1 MTSASIRLRSLAF
14 VVTVSVAAALAVTA
28 IVGRTASA
36 ANPQPPPVTPNAAQP
51 SITANASLKNSLG
64 VLARPGAS
72 ADLLPPADSVPMF
85 EISRYGITPAS
96 ARKVGPHA
104 WLVPGSS
111 GACLMED
118 YGDKGGGGGCG
129 PTASVMAGKLAG
141 TTTFSKPAR
150 TFHVSAVIPDGAT
163 SIKVHVAGGGQADAT
178 TSTNFVGM
186 TVQDDPSSLSY
197 TGADGSTHQVPLASD
212 HANAGPGG

>member
-1 MTSASIRLRSLAF
+1 VTSASTRLRSLAF
-14 VVTVSVAAALAVTA
+14 VVAVSVAAALVVAA

-36 ANPQPPPVTPNAAQP
+36 ENPQPPVTPTAAQP

-72 ADLLPPADSVPMF
+72 TDLLPPSLSHIPPFFV
-85 EISRYGITPAS
+85 SRYGITAAS

-104 WLVPGSS
+104 WLIPGSS

-118 YGDKGGGGGCG
+118 YGDKGAGGGCG
-129 PTASVMAGKLAG
+129 PTASVLAGKLAG
-141 TTTFSKPAR
+141 VTTFSKPAS

-163 SIKVHVAGGGQADAT
+163 SIKVHVAGGGIVDAT

-197 TGADGSTHQVPLASD
+197 TGADGSAHQVPLASD
-212 HANAGPGG
+212 HSNAGPDG